1 VKQPKAKTPGPAI
14 IGILMEKDKIYEITV
29 LSRGGQG
36 GILGNKLLG
45 KIAFVDGFKD
55 IMAIPIIG
63 AERRGAPIKAF
74 LRISN
79 QIIRRMD
86 AITKPDYILVLDE
99 TLLNYPSIHST
110 ISDTKVIINTEHGKK
125 FKFPSSVTTFEV
137 PATKIAIDLKLLV
150 AGQPVVNVAMIG
162 AFAKASGLITLD
174 SIEKVLEE
182 SFGKKADINYQAAKK
197 AYEQTSVVESIA
209 EKN

>member
-1 VKQPKAKTPGPAI
+1 MVKEE
-14 IGILMEKDKIYEITV
+14 LYEITV

-45 KIAFVDGFKD
+45 KVAFVDGFKD

-79 QIIRRMD
+79 QTIRRID
-86 AITKPDYILVLDE
+86 AITKPNYILVLDE
-99 TLLNYPSIHST
+99 TLLSYPAIFST
-110 ISDTKVIINTEHGKK
+110 INDTTVIINTENGQKYA
-125 FKFPSSVTTFEV
+125 FPQTVTAFEV
-137 PATKIAIDLKLLV
+137 PATRIAIELDLLV

-162 AFAKASGLITLD
+162 AFAKASGLI
-174 SIEKVLEE
+174 SIESIKTILDET
-182 SFGKKADINYQAAKK
+182 FGKKAELNFQAAKL
-197 AYEQTSVVESIA
+197 AYEQTIEVGSSGQ
-209 EKN
+209 

>member
-1 VKQPKAKTPGPAI
+1 MDNEE
-14 IGILMEKDKIYEITV
+14 LYEITV

-45 KIAFVDGFKD
+45 KVAFIDGFKD

-79 QIIRRMD
+79 QQIRRID
-86 AITKPDYILVLDE
+86 AITNPDFVLVLDE
-99 TLLNYPSIHST
+99 SLLNYPAILST
-110 ISDTKVIINTEHGKK
+110 ISNTTAIINTENGQKYI
-125 FKFPSSVTTFEV
+125 FPETVTVFEV
-137 PATKIAIDLKLLV
+137 PATRIAIELNLLV

-162 AFAKASGLITLD
+162 AFAKASGLITIESIKTVLD
-174 SIEKVLEE
+174 EA
-182 SFGKKADINYQAAKK
+182 FGKKAEINFEAAKK
-197 AYEQTSVVESIA
+197 AYEQTIEVGSSGQ
-209 EKN
+209 

>member
-1 VKQPKAKTPGPAI
+1 
-14 IGILMEKDKIYEITV
+14 MEKEQLTEITV

-45 KIAFVDGFKD
+45 KTAFVDGYKD

-79 QIIRRMD
+79 QIIKRID

-99 TLLNYPSIHST
+99 SLLNYPAIYST
-110 ISDTKVIINTEHGKK
+110 IINTKAIINTENAKK
-125 FKFPSSVTTFEV
+125 YTFPSSVTLFEV
-137 PATKIAIDLKLLV
+137 PATKIAIDLKLTV
-150 AGQPVVNVAMIG
+150 AGQPIVNVAMIG
-162 AFAKASGLITLD
+162 AFAKASGLIKLE
-174 SIEKVLEE
+174 SVKKVLDE
-182 SFGKKADINYQAAKK
+182 SFGKKADLNYEAAKQ
-197 AYEQTSVVESIA
+197 AYEKTKMVGSCD
-209 EKN
+209 

>member
-1 VKQPKAKTPGPAI
+1 
-14 IGILMEKDKIYEITV
+14 MEKEQLYEITV

-45 KIAFVDGFKD
+45 KVAFVDGFKD

-79 QIIRRMD
+79 QIIKRID

-99 TLLNYPSIHST
+99 SLLKYPAIYST
-110 ISDTKVIINTEHGKK
+110 ISNTKAIINTENGKK
-125 FKFPSSVTTFEV
+125 YTFPSTVTVFEV
-137 PATKIAIDLKLLV
+137 PATKIAIDLKLTV

-162 AFAKASGLITLD
+162 AFAKASGLITLE
-174 SIEKVLEE
+174 SVKKVIEEN
-182 SFGKKADINYQAAKK
+182 FGKKGDLNYQVAKQ
-197 AYEQTSVVESIA
+197 AYEKTKRVGSCD
-209 EKN
+209 